1 VEARVWLAKA
11 EDVDAVSSLI
21 AAFRDWWGKDKPAL
35 DQIRETAAVL
45 LADPATDFLLA
56 ARDGEDAEA
65 VCQLRYR
72 LSVWTGADDCWLED
86 LFVGEAARRGGL
98 GRALVAAAIERARQ
112 RGCRRIEP
120 RAALCSFRAPS
131 EGYACAWTVLGGEVA
146 VPCHPQSALA
156 GLNPRPRGSAFG
168 ASTPDRGV
176 DGRVPRGERSRTRS
190 DPGGSSLKRYRSCA
204 ADQPG
209 RSR

>member
-1 VEARVWLAKA
+1 MEARVWLAKA

-65 VCQLRYR
+65 VCQMRYR

-112 RGCRRIEP
+112 RGCRRIELDVNEQN
-120 RAALCSFRAPS
+120 REAIAFYES
-131 EGYACAWTVLGGEVA
+131 LGFTTE
-146 VPCHPQSALA
+146 PKP
-156 GLNPRPRGSAFG
+156 
-168 ASTPDRGV
+168 
-176 DGRVPRGERSRTRS
+176 
-190 DPGGSSLKRYRSCA
+190 
-204 ADQPG
+204 PG
-209 RSR
+209 RTLFVSRAL